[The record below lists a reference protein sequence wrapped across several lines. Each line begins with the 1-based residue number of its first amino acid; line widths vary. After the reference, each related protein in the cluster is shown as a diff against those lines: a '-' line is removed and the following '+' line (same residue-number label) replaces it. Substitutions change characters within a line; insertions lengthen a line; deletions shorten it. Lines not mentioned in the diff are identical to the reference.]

1 MKAIAGTTAH
11 GAEIQLD
18 GQTLINFAS
27 NDYLGFASHPKLKA
41 AAIAA
46 IETDGTG
53 ATGSRLLS
61 GQRPIHAALEEAIA
75 DWKQTEA
82 ALVFSSGYLANL
94 STIQAIVGPRDLIL
108 ADTYNHSSLKNGAKL
123 SGATGLEFSHGS
135 ISDLKA
141 KLAARAQYRRCLI
154 VTDGVFSMDGDLCPL
169 PEILALAQDHD
180 AMVLIDEAHAT
191 GVVGQT
197 GSGCVEHFNAVGFPL
212 IQVGTLSKALGS
224 VGGYVAGSHQ
234 LVEFLRNR
242 GAGWIYTTGLPPAD
256 CAAALAAIDLCRSE
270 PEHRQALL
278 RNVSDLRAKIADL
291 NEDAP
296 NCPISLLP
304 SDSAIICLEV
314 DTPQTALRLSQTL
327 QVQGCFVPAIRPPTV
342 PTSRLRISLMA
353 THSPKHIQTL
363 VTALRQMIA

>member
-18 GQTLINFAS
+18 SQTLINFAS

-46 IETDGTG
+46 IETYGTG

-61 GQRPIHAALEEAIA
+61 GQRPIHTALEEAIA
-75 DWKQTEA
+75 DWKQTES

-94 STIQAIVGPRDLIL
+94 STIQAVVGPRDLIL

-123 SGATGLEFSHGS
+123 SGAKILEFSHGS
-135 ISDLKA
+135 IPDLQE

-154 VTDGVFSMDGDLCPL
+154 VTDGVFSMDGDLCSL
-169 PEILALAQDHD
+169 PEILALAQHHD

-191 GVVGQT
+191 GVIGQT
-197 GSGCVEHFNAVGFPL
+197 GSGCVEHFKIIGSPL

-224 VGGYVAGSHQ
+224 LGGYVAGSRP
-234 LVEFLRNR
+234 LIEFLRNR

-270 PEHRQALL
+270 PEHRQGLWENMYEM
-278 RNVSDLRAKIADL
+278 RKKIADIIG
-291 NEDAP
+291 NAP
-296 NCPISLLP
+296 NCPMSLLS
-304 SDSAIICLEV
+304 SDSAIVCLEV
-314 DTPQTALRLSQTL
+314 DTPQTALQLSQAL
-327 QVQGCFVPAIRPPTV
+327 QVLGCFVPAIRPPTV

-353 THSPKHIQTL
+353 THSSKHIQTL
-363 VTALRQMIA
+363 VTGLRQLMT